1 MKKTTFW
8 VLSCTWGLPMT
19 LIGMVALLV
28 LMAAGKKPK
37 RFGYSYHIEVGKG
50 WGGVSL
56 GPVFLTSENPS
67 FETKCHEFGHSLQN
81 CCFGPL
87 FPILIGIPSVVRYW
101 YRELRSRIGK
111 PCTTDYDS
119 IWFEG
124 QATVWGFE
132 LIYGKG

>member
-8 VLSCTWGLPMT
+8 ILSFTWGLPMT
-19 LIGMVALLV
+19 LIGMIALLV

-37 RFGYSYHIEVGKG
+37 QFAYCYHIEVGKG

-56 GPVFLTSENPS
+56 GPVILTSANPS
-67 FETKCHEFGHSLQN
+67 VDTLLHEHGHSLQN

-87 FPILIGIPSVVRYW
+87 MPFLIGIPSMARYW
-101 YRELRSRIGK
+101 YREIRRKMGK

-119 IWFEG
+119 IWFEA
-124 QATVWGFE
+124 QATEWGDAI
-132 LIYGKG
+132 IYWL